1 MAQTRTRS
9 GLGSGDCFA
18 SASGCGAPVRR
29 RLGRPGSGGRVGVVA
44 GRGKARMCPNNE
56 IIADQS
62 EPLSCD
68 TCRTCPQKGKG
79 TELVSG
85 KLGYQAN
92 GRRVTVG

>member
-1 MAQTRTRS
+1 MAQGRTRS
-9 GLGSGDCFA
+9 GLGSGGCFA
-18 SASGCGAPVRR
+18 SASGWGAPVRG
-29 RLGRPGSGGRVGVVA
+29 RLGGPGSRGGVA

-62 EPLSCD
+62 EQLSCD

-85 KLGYQAN
+85 TLGYQAN
-92 GRRVTVG
+92 RRRVTVG